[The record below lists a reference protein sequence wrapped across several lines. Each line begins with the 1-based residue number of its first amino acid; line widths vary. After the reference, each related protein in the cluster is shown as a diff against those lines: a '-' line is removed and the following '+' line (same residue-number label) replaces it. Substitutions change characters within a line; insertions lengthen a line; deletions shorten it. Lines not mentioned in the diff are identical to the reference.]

1 MSIVC
6 KETWSDI
13 VAVYPFA
20 MGGID
25 YAVPFNV
32 RKRNYTLADLG
43 VSTSLP
49 VHLANRPCLTISPDF
64 DGSDCIEL
72 AEGQTT
78 IKSTSKENVAGRFYD
93 ILFSLIISEKSE
105 KSVIMADDLSS
116 KAHDFIVLL
125 GDGNYVLLRCDE
137 NAYKTSIEETYSLYY
152 ELKITANME
161 TYNGVIR
168 ITT

>member
-1 MSIVC
+1 MSIIC
-6 KETWSDI
+6 KEFWSDI

-20 MGGID
+20 MGELD

-43 VSTSLP
+43 IDISLP
-49 VHLANRPCLTISPDF
+49 TYLANRPCLTISPEF
-64 DGSDCIEL
+64 DGSDSIEL
-72 AEGQTT
+72 AEGQTN

-93 ILFSLIISEKSE
+93 VLFSLIISEKSE
-105 KSVIMADDLSS
+105 KSVVMADELSS
-116 KAHDFIVLL
+116 EAHDFIVLL
-125 GDGNYVLLRCDE
+125 GDGSYVLLRCDE
-137 NAYKTSIEETYSLYY
+137 NAYKTSIEETYSLSY
-152 ELKITANME
+152 ELKITVNME